1 MNVTFVHV
9 TTQEGFEKEKIYTTN
24 LIRDTITKKAN
35 IALGGVG
42 NNILPHSF
50 FDSTK

>member
-1 MNVTFVHV
+1 MNMTFVHV
-9 TTQEGFEKEKIYTTN
+9 TTQEGFEKEERYTTN

-42 NNILPHSF
+42 NNILPN
-50 FDSTK
+50 